1 MIKTGSTIL
10 VLLALLAGCSNVPTF
25 RSRGYEVITTDASGG
40 QINEAMRMTY
50 VAMGDQVQNPD
61 GSKTNTSLQQW
72 GKSWKDKQGKIEA
85 ARRGAEFD
93 SKDGVH
99 YVIEDIWIPGQP
111 TVILLS
117 SDNKKATMQLHNEFV
132 GCLREA
138 GVKPK
143 NK

>member
-1 MIKTGSTIL
+1 MTKTVTTIL
-10 VLLALLAGCSNVPTF
+10 VLVALLAGCSNVPTF
-25 RSRGYEVITTDASGG
+25 RSHAYEVIATDGSGD

-50 VAMGDQVQNPD
+50 VAMGDQVENPD
-61 GSKTNTSLQQW
+61 GSKTNPSLHQW
-72 GKSWKDKQGKIEA
+72 GKSRIDKQGKIEA
-85 ARRGAEFD
+85 VRGGSEFL
-93 SKDGVH
+93 SKEDGH
-99 YVIEDIWIPGQP
+99 YSIEGISIAGQP

-132 GCLREA
+132 RCLREA